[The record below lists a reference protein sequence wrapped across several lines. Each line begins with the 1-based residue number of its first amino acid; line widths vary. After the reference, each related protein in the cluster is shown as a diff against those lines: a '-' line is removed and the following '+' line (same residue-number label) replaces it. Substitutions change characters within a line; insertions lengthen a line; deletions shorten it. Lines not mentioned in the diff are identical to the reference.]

1 MAKKFLL
8 KLIAPILLIMISGL
22 GVAFAQDKG
31 PVRCGVGEYELQG
44 EDGKLVNKLEFAPKI
59 AEEELTTTNLRLSR
73 GGLFVVASVFPTDE
87 SMHSAA
93 GYDSLKLG
101 IATSRKPGRDA
112 FAIRNSAAAEV
123 TLANFDTVR
132 VERYFSLGGR
142 RMILRLEC
150 WDTEREKRKT
160 GG

>member
-1 MAKKFLL
+1 M
-8 KLIAPILLIMISGL
+8 KLIAPTLLIMISGL
-22 GVAFAQDKG
+22 GVVLAQDKG
-31 PVRCGVGEYELQG
+31 PVRCAVGEYKLQG

-59 AEEELTTTNLRLSR
+59 AEEELTTTNLRLSH
-73 GGLFVVASVFPTDE
+73 GDLFVVASVFPTDE
-87 SMHSAA
+87 SMHSAS

-112 FAIRNSAAAEV
+112 FAIVNSAAAEV
-123 TLANFDTVR
+123 PLSTLDTAR
-132 VERYFSLGGR
+132 VERYFSHGGR

-150 WDTEREKRKT
+150 WDTERVKRKT